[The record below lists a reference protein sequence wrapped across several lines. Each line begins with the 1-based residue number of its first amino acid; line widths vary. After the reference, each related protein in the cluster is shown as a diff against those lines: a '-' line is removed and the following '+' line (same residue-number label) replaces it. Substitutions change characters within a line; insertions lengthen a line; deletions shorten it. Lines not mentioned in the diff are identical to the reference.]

1 MIGPLT
7 NILLT
12 MRHAITTQPG
22 PTAPLFPHL
31 APAQSEKAWRGPRI
45 ALQQDDADEL
55 EQQHSAA
62 SSAWCLP
69 AAVPLCPLGLTLGRK
84 HKGIKRD
91 FERFKTIIDIPQ
103 APEHLWAIS
112 DIHGDYD
119 RFVAL
124 AGSHGLLSVDV
135 GGAAHWAGQQATLLV
150 LGDLIDKGPKNLEML
165 ELMQQLEGEAKL
177 AGGRVITLLGNHEV
191 QFLANPL
198 NDKSMGPGG
207 IFWDLAEWNV
217 DPKFF
222 ASDKHPTGFWLRNRP
237 FGARVGNGFYAHGGQ
252 TSGRSLEGL
261 SKMLEVALTSGGFK
275 DALIG
280 GPNSLVRGRNWYGAD
295 AAKGQENA
303 RLLGVQ
309 HIVFGHDPDTI
320 APRGKIVGF
329 PKGSRRQLF
338 RIDTGLSVGVDYSH
352 GEMLH
357 IQYTEKGDLFAACGP
372 HGKVRDLGLFDRP

>member
-1 MIGPLT
+1 MIVPLT
-7 NILLT
+7 NILLPMPVT
-12 MRHAITTQPG
+12 ITTQPG
-22 PTAPLFPHL
+22 PKAPLLVPR
-31 APAQSEKAWRGPRI
+31 AAATDEKAHRRPRI
-45 ALQQDDADEL
+45 GQKQGWEIHGQNRQGSGGAP
-55 EQQHSAA
+55 
-62 SSAWCLP
+62 CLLP
-69 AAVPLCPLGLTLGRK
+69 VLPLCSLGALFARK

-91 FERFKTIIDIPQ
+91 FERFETIVDIPQ
-103 APEHLWAIS
+103 APQHVWAVS

-124 AGSHGLLSVDV
+124 AGSHGLLDVDV
-135 GGAAHWAGQQATLLV
+135 GGNAHWAGHQATLLV
-150 LGDLIDKGPKNLEML
+150 LGDLIDKGPKNFEML

-177 AGGRVITLLGNHEV
+177 AGGRVITLFGNHEV
-191 QFLANPL
+191 QFLANPY
-198 NDKSMGPGG
+198 NDKAMGPGG

-217 DPKFF
+217 DPKHF
-222 ASDKHPTGFWLRNRP
+222 ASDKHPTGAWLHNLP
-237 FGARVGNGFYAHGGQ
+237 FGARVGNWFFAHGGQ

-261 SKMLEVALTSGGFK
+261 GKMLEVALTSGGFK

-280 GPNSLVRGRNWYGAD
+280 GPNSLVRGRNWYGDD

-303 RLLGVQ
+303 RLLGVE

-329 PKGSRRQLF
+329 PEGRRRQLF

-357 IQYTEKGDLFAACGP
+357 IQYTEKGDLCQACGP